1 MSDDGSVGRFLDQ
14 RATPCLARLAQR
26 FSWAATLALRISDSD
41 VGIRVD
47 SSRTAA
53 LLDAWLEPHRVP
65 DLDALAPPN
74 FSLRL
79 ARDSRDQSDRAGPR
93 DLNLIF
99 HNHEVVARRGSQ
111 AEILRDL
118 VALLEGTTYPTQ
130 RQHLAVRGSA
140 VVSESGDVTLLPAS
154 WHRLLVAQRR
164 RLTAAH
170 GLDLLPGD
178 VHLVDCARGTLT
190 TVPSIAAADR
200 WPAQDSQIVSWGVRH
215 RVQEPC
221 RLSRAQGVI
230 ATVLVAA
237 NLKVLGPAE
246 VLEKLALLS
255 TGIGF
260 VALPAVTATSA
271 VARAAALVDSPPL
284 MATAV
289 GGIRPSPGQ

>member
-1 MSDDGSVGRFLDQ
+1 MTDDGSVPRFVDQ
-14 RATPCLARLAQR
+14 RATPCLAKLGQR
-26 FSWAATLALRISDSD
+26 FSWAGTLALRISDSH

-53 LLDAWLEPHRVP
+53 LLDAWLARHRVP
-65 DLDALAPPN
+65 ELDALAPPN

-79 ARDSRDQSDRAGPR
+79 APALRGQLDRAGPR
-93 DLNLIF
+93 DLNLVYR
-99 HNHEVVARRGSQ
+99 NHEVVARRGSQ

-130 RQHLAVRGSA
+130 SGHLAIRGSA
-140 VVSESGDVTLLPAS
+140 VVSQLGDVTLLPSS
-154 WHRLLVAQRR
+154 WYRLLVAQRR
-164 RLTAAH
+164 RLTAVH

-178 VHLVDCARGTLT
+178 VHLVNSAGGTLT
-190 TVPSIAAADR
+190 TVPWMAVADR
-200 WPAQDSQIVSWGVRH
+200 WPARDWPIVSWGVRQ
-215 RVQEPC
+215 RVQEHC

-237 NLKVLGPAE
+237 NLKVLGPGE

-271 VARAAALVDSPPL
+271 VARAAAVVDSPPL